1 MRLDK
6 KDIFVYCLFF
16 AITLVFFFRFLDGR
30 EVFAFKDLS
39 RYFYPIRQL
48 MVEQVKLGA
57 WPLWNP
63 YIFFGMPLMAGLQPG
78 LFYPLTLIYY
88 LIPFDL
94 AFNYYIIIHYFLAA
108 CFMFCFMRHL
118 KASYFASFF
127 SGLIFSFS
135 GYLLSVSNMNT
146 SMSSVIWLPLVLLFF
161 DKFLK
166 FKGRYFLGLILCLAL
181 MFLGG
186 EPTIIYVTGIV
197 LFFWALVFVEDK
209 REKIRAVFILAAAL
223 LIMACLIAVQL
234 LPFFE
239 LSALSNRMTTTQYN
253 IVSLRSFPIREVVGF
268 FMPFFYG
275 NQLRGGSY
283 SPILVGKTNQDWL
296 ISPYL
301 GIIPLIFALFS
312 FFYKKDNKIIWFFMV
327 SAAVS
332 LLTAFGRYTPL
343 YYIMYKVIPG
353 LSLIRYPVK
362 YLFLTTFSFSV
373 LAGFGYDRA
382 TKNIKRGALIFA
394 VFFIISALIY
404 LLVNAFQIKIF
415 LLLKA
420 HYPKLHPFFINVLW
434 ANLQFN
440 IQSLFYLALMIFFC
454 AVLFYIRMKGLVRNY
469 AFGLIIAGMVFF
481 DLLAN
486 NSALNTPSDPRVYH
500 ELTPN
505 VKLLM
510 KEAGISRYYYSKE
523 VEQHNRSVYGEDYDQ
538 SLLDAQDKLAAARL
552 MSYKLYDAYG
562 YESIELQEHAEFHS
576 RFFDKKSF
584 KYRSIINM
592 INAKYLADLAP
603 IKLPGLKLKRKNKYY
618 YGTLYLYENLN
629 VLPRAYIVG
638 SYGLAKRKDVLSAL
652 ADKKFNPKN
661 FIVLEEDPKIKGGQR
676 YLEAKIIKYSPDEII
691 IKAELDKPGFLFLS
705 DTYYPGW
712 RACVDGR
719 EAKIYRANFMF
730 RAVVLEKGR
739 HEVRFVY
746 DPLFFKAGMIIS
758 IVALLGLAL
767 TGWRLRCK
775 ANIE

>member
-1 MRLDK
+1 MKLDK

-16 AITLVFFFRFLDGR
+16 AVTLIFFFRFLDGR
-30 EVFAFKDLS
+30 EIFAFKDLS

-48 MVEQVKLGA
+48 MVDCVKSGA

-88 LIPFDL
+88 ILPFDL

-108 CFMFCFMRHL
+108 CFMFYLMRHL
-118 KASYFASFF
+118 GSSYFASFF
-127 SGLIFSFS
+127 SGLVFAFS

-146 SMSSVIWLPLVLLFF
+146 SMSSVIWLPLVLLFW

-166 FKGRYFLGLILCLAL
+166 LKGRAFINLIICLAL
-181 MFLGG
+181 MLLGG

-223 LIMACLIAVQL
+223 LIVAFLIAVQL
-234 LPFFE
+234 LPFLE
-239 LSALSNRMTTTQYN
+239 LSGLSNRMTTTQFN
-253 IVSLRSFPIREVVGF
+253 VVSLRSFPIREVIGF

-283 SPILVGKTNQDWL
+283 NTILAGKDLQDWL

-301 GIIPLIFALFS
+301 GMIPLIFALFS
-312 FFYKKDNKIIWFFMV
+312 FYKKDSKIIWFFAV

-332 LLTAFGRYTPL
+332 LLMAFGRYTPL
-343 YYIMYKVIPG
+343 YYVMYKVIPG
-353 LSLIRYPVK
+353 ISMIRYPVK

-382 TKNIKRGALIFA
+382 IENIKRGAA
-394 VFFIISALIY
+394 VFAWLFLVFGVIY
-404 LLVNAFQIKIF
+404 FSVNAFQTQIF

-420 HYPKLHPFFINVLW
+420 HYPKLHPFMVNILW
-434 ANLQFN
+434 SNLQFN

-454 AVLFYIRMKGLVRNY
+454 AVLFYARMKGLIRNN
-469 AFGLIIAGMVFF
+469 AFGLIIIGMVFF
-481 DLLAN
+481 DLLSN

-505 VKLLM
+505 IKLLV
-510 KEAGISRYYYSKE
+510 KEAGINRYFYSRD
-523 VEQHNRSVYGEDYDQ
+523 VEEHNRSVYGEDYDQ

-552 MSYKLYDAYG
+552 MPYKLYDAYG
-562 YESIELQEHAEFHS
+562 YESIELQEHMEFYL
-576 RFFDKKSF
+576 RFFDKNSF

-603 IKLPGLKLKRKNKYY
+603 VRLSGLKLKRINKYY
-618 YGTLYLYENLN
+618 YGMLYLYENLN

-652 ADKKFNPKN
+652 ADKKFNPGN
-661 FIVLEEDPKIKGGQR
+661 FVVLEEDPKIKGGQH
-676 YLEAKIIKYSPDEII
+676 YKEAKIIKYTPNEIL
-691 IKAELDKPGFLFLS
+691 IKTELDKTGFLFLS
-705 DTYYPGW
+705 DTCYPGW
-712 RACVDGR
+712 KAYVDGR
-719 EAKIYRANFMF
+719 ESKIYRANYMF
-730 RAVVLEKGR
+730 RALALDKGK
-739 HEVRFVY
+739 HNVKFSY
-746 DPLFFKAGMIIS
+746 DPLSFKIGAFIS
-758 IVALLGLAL
+758 LITVLGLVVV
-767 TGWRLRCK
+767 GWRLR
-775 ANIE
+775 